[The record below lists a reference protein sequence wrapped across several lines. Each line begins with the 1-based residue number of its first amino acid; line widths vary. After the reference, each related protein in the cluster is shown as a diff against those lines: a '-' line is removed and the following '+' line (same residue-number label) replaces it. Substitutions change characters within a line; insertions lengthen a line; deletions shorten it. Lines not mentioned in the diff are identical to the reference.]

1 MKYLVLL
8 GRLFYS
14 AIFIGSGLGHFSSG
28 TVQYAQMHGVPMGGF
43 LVPFSGVLALLGG
56 LSILLGYRTRIG
68 AWLIVLFL
76 VPVTFMM
83 HDFWNVQESGLKLM
97 QQAMFMKNLSLL
109 GAALLIAYWG
119 AGPCSLCSNKSE
131 HKKK

>member
-1 MKYLVLL
+1 GTIVLL
-8 GRLFYS
+8 GRLLFTL
-14 AIFIGSGLGHFSSG
+14 IFIMSGPNLFSKQMIG
-28 TVQYAQMHGVPMGGF
+28 YAAAQAVP
-43 LVPFSGVLALLGG
+43 LASLAVPISGVLALLGG

-83 HDFWNVQESGLKLM
+83 HDFWNVQEAGLKLM

>member
-1 MKYLVLL
+1 
-8 GRLFYS
+8 
-14 AIFIGSGLGHFSSG
+14 
-28 TVQYAQMHGVPMGGF
+28 
-43 LVPFSGVLALLGG
+43 
-56 LSILLGYRTRIG
+56 
-68 AWLIVLFL
+68 
-76 VPVTFMM
+76 MM
-83 HDFWNVQESGLKLM
+83 HDFWNVQEAGLKLM